1 MIKIITTIIISI
13 VLALGEVSLLWSMP
27 YPMNLATMV
36 IPVLVFLIITQK
48 KQAAWTFVISAGLI
62 FDVFSFVPLGLNV
75 ILMALLYLFG
85 RYLFLNYLANRTFT
99 SIFFLTIA
107 LIAPFEI
114 FNHIVGA
121 VSGGGLL
128 YLVNIDELRIIIL
141 SATVNLI
148 FILTI
153 YWLLRMLMRIFKF
166 KVFSYERI

>member
-1 MIKIITTIIISI
+1 
-13 VLALGEVSLLWSMP
+13 
-27 YPMNLATMV
+27 
-36 IPVLVFLIITQK
+36 
-48 KQAAWTFVISAGLI
+48 
-62 FDVFSFVPLGLNV
+62 
-75 ILMALLYLFG
+75 
-85 RYLFLNYLANRTFT
+85 
-99 SIFFLTIA
+99 A